1 MEVPAAG
8 LEPGFSARLVI
19 RRWEKPKGRHSG
31 RKAYPVGRCGE
42 RCSWADL
49 PGKCCRN
56 CPRAT
61 ACLSGALPRQY
72 VVLSRSIFME
82 ELVQVAESQSSMGK
96 QFNSPKR
103 IVAYFSMEIAL
114 ENAMPSYSGGL
125 GVLAGDTIR
134 AAADIRLPMVAV
146 SLLYRKGYF
155 SQRLAEDGSQTE
167 EPVEWRVEDFLEKED
182 ARVSVPL
189 ESRRVEL
196 RAWRY
201 TVKGARGFEVPV
213 YFLDADL
220 PTNQEC
226 DRNLTGSLYGGDSY
240 YRLCQEV
247 LLGIGGVRMLR
258 ALGYQDISRYHM
270 NEGHAALLTLEL
282 LGEEAAKAGR
292 KSVNGDDIEKVR
304 SKCVFTTH
312 TPVPAGHDRFPVELM
327 TRAFPAQTEFFDLKD
342 TSSAELLKR
351 VLQAETNFPALQEAA
366 SHGASVNMTH
376 LALGLSNFVNGVAKK
391 HGEVSRRMF
400 PEFLIEAITN
410 GVHAGTWAA
419 PAFQQLFDRY
429 IPAWREDNYSL
440 RSALGLPA
448 EEVWAAH
455 LISKHELFESV
466 RQKTGLKLDP
476 DVFTIG
482 FARRATGYKRAD
494 LILSDLD
501 RLREI
506 AKNAGKFQIIFAGKA
521 HPNDGGGKQIIQK
534 IFKAK
539 KALKKTV
546 PIVFLDD
553 YNLELGRKITSGCD
567 LWLNTPQYPME
578 ASGTSGMKAALNG
591 VPSLSI
597 LDGWW
602 VEGNIE
608 GVTGWSIGEPRHPG
622 TMAAATDNAHEAQS
636 LYAKLENV
644 ILPMFYKER
653 WRYLSVMQHAIA
665 INGSFF
671 NTQRMVQQYV
681 TEAYLR

>member
-1 MEVPAAG
+1 MADK
-8 LEPGFSARLVI
+8 LTTQKRL
-19 RRWEKPKGRHSG
+19 
-31 RKAYPVGRCGE
+31 
-42 RCSWADL
+42 
-49 PGKCCRN
+49 
-56 CPRAT
+56 
-61 ACLSGALPRQY
+61 
-72 VVLSRSIFME
+72 
-82 ELVQVAESQSSMGK
+82 
-96 QFNSPKR
+96 
-103 IVAYFSMEIAL
+103 VAYFSMEIAL

-134 AAADIRLPMVAV
+134 AAADLKLPMVAI
-146 SLLYRKGYF
+146 SLLYRKGF
-155 SQRLAEDGSQTE
+155 FTQILSEDGVQTE
-167 EPVEWRVEDFLEKED
+167 EPAEWRVEDFLKEEP

-189 ESRRVEL
+189 ENRRVEL
-196 RAWRY
+196 RCWRY
-201 TVKGARGFEVPV
+201 DAVGARGHIVPI

-220 PTNQEC
+220 PSNEER

-258 ALGYQDISRYHM
+258 ALGYEDISRYHM

-282 LGEEAAKAGR
+282 LGEEAEKAGR
-292 KSVNGDDIEKVR
+292 ESVIGEDIEKVR
-304 SKCVFTTH
+304 RKCVFTTH
-312 TPVPAGHDRFPVELM
+312 TPVPAGHDRFPMEFL
-327 TRAFPAQTEFFDLKD
+327 TRAFPEQTGFFNLKD
-342 TSSAELLKR
+342 ASSAELLKR
-351 VLQAETNFPALQEAA
+351 VLQAESNFPDLHDAA
-366 SHGASVNMTH
+366 RRGASVNMTQ

-410 GVHAGTWAA
+410 GVHAATWAA

-429 IPAWREDNYSL
+429 IPSWREDNYSL
-440 RSALGLPA
+440 RSALGLPV

-455 LISKHELFESV
+455 LISKHELFETV
-466 RQKTGLKLDP
+466 RLKTGLKLDP
-476 DVFTIG
+476 EVFTIG
-482 FARRATGYKRAD
+482 FARRATSYKRAD

-506 AKNAGKFQIIFAGKA
+506 VKNAGKFQIVFAGKA
-521 HPNDGGGKQIIQK
+521 HPNDGSGKEIIKK

-539 KALKKTV
+539 KALKKNV
-546 PIVFLDD
+546 QIVFLDN
-553 YNLELGRKITSGCD
+553 YNMELGGKITAGVD
-567 LWLNTPQYPME
+567 LWLNTPQFPLE

-602 VEGNIE
+602 VEGHIE
-608 GVTGWSIGEPRHPG
+608 GVTGWSIGELHRG
-622 TMAAATDNAHEAQS
+622 TDVSTDNAGEAES
-636 LYAKLENV
+636 LYHKLGDV
-644 ILPMFYKER
+644 ILPLYYNDRQKFLE
-653 WRYLSVMQHAIA
+653 VMLHAIA

-681 TEAYLR
+681 TDAYLR